1 MQEKNADSLKKSFST
16 EDLLSVYEQMQRFRS
31 MSEKTAQMYQQ
42 GQIGGF
48 CHLYTGQEAVL
59 AGTQASTI
67 KGDDHITSYRCH
79 AHALA
84 CGVSE
89 EEVLAELTGK
99 ATGISKGKGGAMH
112 MFAPE
117 KGFWGGHGIVGGQ
130 TSLGAGL
137 AFYHKYMNT
146 GNISV
151 TSLGDGASNQ
161 GQFFESM
168 NMASIWGL
176 PVLYIIEN
184 NTYGM
189 GTAYKRVCAG
199 GDLYK
204 RGEPFGIKGEK
215 VDGQDFFAVADAVKR
230 ARKYIVENSAP
241 FILEVDTYRYRG
253 HSMSDPGKYRT
264 KEEVQ
269 NVKDTRDSL
278 KMLASY
284 LTSDRNVKEEDLKA
298 IDKKVKDNLK
308 TAVDFALSSP
318 LPDNAELMTEV
329 MPK

>member
-1 MQEKNADSLKKSFST
+1 MQENNADQLKASFST
-16 EDLLSVYEQMQRFRS
+16 DDLLGVYEKMQRFRS
-31 MSEKTAQMYQQ
+31 MSEKSAQMYQQ
-42 GQIGGF
+42 GLIGGF

-59 AGTQASTI
+59 AGQMASTK

-89 EEVLAELTGK
+89 EEILAELTGR
-99 ATGISKGKGGAMH
+99 ATGISKGKGGSMH

-130 TSLGAGL
+130 VPLGTGL
-137 AFYHKYMNT
+137 AYYHKYMNT

-151 TSLGDGASNQ
+151 TSYGDGASNQ
-161 GQFFESM
+161 GQVSESM

-176 PVLYIIEN
+176 PVLYMIEN

-189 GTAYKRVCAG
+189 GTAYRRTCAG
-199 GDLYK
+199 VDLYK
-204 RGEPFGIKGEK
+204 RGEAFGIKGEK
-215 VDGQDFFAVADAVKR
+215 VEGQDFFTVAEAVAR
-230 ARKYIVENSAP
+230 ARKYIIENKAP
-241 FILEVDTYRYRG
+241 YILEVDTYRYRG

-269 NVKDTRDSL
+269 NVKDTRDSIKNMAAYL
-278 KMLASY
+278 KSE
-284 LTSDRNVKEEDLKA
+284 RNVTEDQLKA
-298 IDKKVKDNLK
+298 IDKKVKENLAKAVEFATTSPYPDVSELK
-308 TAVDFALSSP
+308 TD
-318 LPDNAELMTEV
+318 V
-329 MPK
+329 MPR